1 MLNVKQIVHYQ
12 VRQEKIT
19 LFNYLIMEEKIWKNK
34 DKNTKFMSN
43 FFFSNKRINKH
54 ERRIKHI
61 KNSKDNEREN
71 KKNILIVL
79 LFYIFSFIFYYL
91 LLYFIK

>member
-43 FFFSNKRINKH
+43 FFFSNKRK
-54 ERRIKHI
+54 
-61 KNSKDNEREN
+61 
-71 KKNILIVL
+71 
-79 LFYIFSFIFYYL
+79 
-91 LLYFIK
+91 